1 VRAGTAL
8 HATCLVIGEAG
19 LLLRGPSGAGKST
32 LARRLISAATRDGR
46 YASLVGDDRIRLEAV
61 AGRLVARPHPAIAGR
76 LEVRGVGLTQ
86 VVHEPGAVVRL
97 VVDCGMAP
105 LERLPPD
112 TELWAEMEGVRV
124 HRTVA
129 HWAEEDRVL
138 LVLDGVVGRSV
149 MEPFRP

>member
-1 VRAGTAL
+1 M
-8 HATCLVIGEAG
+8 
-19 LLLRGPSGAGKST
+19 
-32 LARRLISAATRDGR
+32 
-46 YASLVGDDRIRLEAV
+46 
-61 AGRLVARPHPAIAGR
+61 
-76 LEVRGVGLTQ
+76 RGVGLTQ

-97 VVDCGMAP
+97 VVDCGTVP

-138 LVLDGVVGRSV
+138 LVLDGVAGRSA
-149 MEPFRP
+149 MEPFRL